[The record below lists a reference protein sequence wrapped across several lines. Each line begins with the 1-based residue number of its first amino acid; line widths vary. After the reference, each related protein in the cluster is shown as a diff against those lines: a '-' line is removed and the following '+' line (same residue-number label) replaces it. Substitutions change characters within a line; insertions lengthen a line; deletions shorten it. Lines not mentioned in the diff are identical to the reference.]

1 MDSLPASGSGR
12 MLVTLVPLGD
22 KIKMTV
28 TGKVFCERQG
38 TEMRKSFT
46 YTVDDCAWLSSGI
59 FADRQDKRR
68 FLKKGVTEKRVVAIS
83 SWFDRCDKIC

>member
-1 MDSLPASGSGR
+1 MVALPTSGSGR

-28 TGKVFCERQG
+28 TGKVVCERQG
-38 TEMRKSFT
+38 TMRKSFT
-46 YTVDDCAWLSSGI
+46 YSVEDCAWLGSGI

-68 FLKKGVTEKRVVAIS
+68 FMKKGVTEKRVVAIS
-83 SWFDRCDKIC
+83 PWYDHCDKIC